1 VANSGLRNKIFRNI
15 FIILAIL
22 IIIFTVLVSIL
33 TYRAGLDNTFAIIR
47 QRNLAMKNYILWYFI
62 PLRNTVGVLS
72 ENPKL
77 KKGIN
82 ITLLEREEILELYRV
97 IKMIIPNINYVYS
110 GYKENKS
117 LLINDYIPPSGFD
130 PTVRPWYTKALE
142 SHPYL
147 SDGIPYQEIKDKSWL
162 VSISK
167 TITDRNGK
175 IIGVISVDASLQN
188 IVDKITVGDS
198 SLKTSYSYITNRNNV
213 IIVHRDGRFLNR
225 MLKDVINPVPD
236 FKQEEGEFSY
246 VTIDGED
253 KIAYYN
259 KIDELGWTLI
269 TVVNKNEVV
278 LPLIFKIVLI
288 FIGIIS
294 VAIILGI
301 LINNFL
307 VKDLSS
313 SIVSKDHSLDYSLNK
328 EKQTQYINTEM
339 KIITNKIQDVLNEE
353 LYSKNQQLIDMN
365 DKLELASITDNL
377 TGLYDRKKIMKE
389 IERERLILEKRDNY
403 DVSILMLD
411 IDDFKD
417 INDKYGFLEGDL
429 VLKKLANFVR
439 SLIRPTDIFGRWEGG
454 KFVLILPE
462 TDLTY
467 ASIIA
472 ENLRIFLGKH
482 LIVNDKNLT
491 ISIGA
496 VQLKSDKSFD
506 NIIKDVESMLYKAK
520 KAGKNRVEY
529 LKDDGNNSKF

>member
-1 VANSGLRNKIFRNI
+1 MANSGLRNKIFRNI